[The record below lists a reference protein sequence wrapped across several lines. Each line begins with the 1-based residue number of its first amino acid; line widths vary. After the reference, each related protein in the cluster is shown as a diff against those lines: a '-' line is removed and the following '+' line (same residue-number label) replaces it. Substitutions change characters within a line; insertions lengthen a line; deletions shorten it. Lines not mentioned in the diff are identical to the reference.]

1 MIFPQDPQKY
11 QGGPSDRLGAW
22 DQMPP
27 AASTFAED
35 VDGLFYFVHWVSA
48 FFFVLLTAILIYSVI
63 KWRRKTEDQ
72 VAVSNV
78 THNTGLEVTWTVI
91 PLIIVMVIFV
101 WGWKSARDMT
111 IAPRDAATYK
121 VVGKKWA
128 WSITQPGD
136 LESDSLTN
144 EIWLQKGVPAK
155 LVMSSMDV
163 LHSFYIPAF
172 RAKRDVVPGR
182 YQTMWFLP
190 TKLGRYDLFCTE
202 FCGAGHSAM
211 IGWGNVHVIDP
222 DDFAKKPW
230 AKEDPDPIK
239 RGQKIY
245 NNQCKTCHNLD
256 TTKLVGPG
264 WGGIWGRKW
273 EAEDGSSG
281 TVDEAYVTESVRYP
295 NKKLVKGY
303 PAGGMT
309 QFDET
314 ALKESRLKDV
324 IEFMKTLK

>member
-1 MIFPQDPQKY
+1 
-11 QGGPSDRLGAW
+11 
-22 DQMPP
+22 
-27 AASTFAED
+27 
-35 VDGLFYFVHWVSA
+35 
-48 FFFVLLTAILIYSVI
+48 
-63 KWRRKTEDQ
+63 
-72 VAVSNV
+72 
-78 THNTGLEVTWTVI
+78 VI